1 MSGFV
6 DTHAHLAML
15 EHSSL
20 SEVLERARQADITK
34 MVTVSVDEKS
44 WENNRLIS
52 ESVPNVW
59 YSLGL
64 HPHEAKDWQDCR
76 ARLVAAYELS
86 KKNGRCVAL
95 GEMGLDFFYDHS
107 DRSLQLSC
115 FEEQLSLAKQWGLPV
130 IIHCR
135 DAFIETYDCIK
146 RIGLSPKGGVMH
158 CFTGNKNQAKEA
170 VDLGLVIS
178 FSGILTFKNATDL
191 KEAAK
196 FIDLKNI
203 VIETDCPFLAPVPF
217 RGKPNEP
224 SLLPETAKVLA
235 DLKGLSLEKIKDQTF
250 QNASVFFGI

>member
-1 MSGFV
+1 MRGFV

-15 EHSSL
+15 EHASL
-20 SEVLERARQADITK
+20 SEVLDRAQKAQITK

-44 WENNRLIS
+44 WENNRVIA
-52 ESVPNVW
+52 ESIPNVW

-64 HPHEAKDWQDCR
+64 HPHEAKDWQSCQGR
-76 ARLVAAYELS
+76 FLEAFELS
-86 KKNGRCVAL
+86 KKNKKCVAL
-95 GEMGLDFFYDHS
+95 GEMGLDFYYN
-107 DRSLQLSC
+107 RSERETQIAC
-115 FEEQLSLAKQWGLPV
+115 FEEQLTLAKKWNLPV

-135 DAFIETYDCIK
+135 DAFKDTYDCIK
-146 RIGLSPKGGVMH
+146 KVGLSERGGVMH

-170 VDLGLVIS
+170 VDLGLMIS

-191 KEAAK
+191 QEAAR
-196 FIDLKNI
+196 FLDLEKM

-235 DLKGLSLEKIKDQTF
+235 SLKSVSVDEIQTRTF
-250 QNASVFFGI
+250 DNASVLFSI

>member
-15 EHSSL
+15 EHASL
-20 SEVLERARQADITK
+20 KEVLDRAQTAQITK

-44 WENNRLIS
+44 WENNRLIA
-52 ESVPNVW
+52 EAVPHVW

-64 HPHEAKDWQDCR
+64 HPHEAKDWQACR
-76 ARLVAAYELS
+76 GRFLEAFELS
-86 KKNGRCVAL
+86 KQNKKCVAL
-95 GEMGLDFFYDHS
+95 GEMGLDFYYN
-107 DRSLQLSC
+107 RSERDTQIAC
-115 FEEQLSLAKQWGLPV
+115 FEEQLSLAKKWNLPV

-135 DAFIETYDCIK
+135 DAFQDTYDCIK
-146 RIGLSPKGGVMH
+146 RVGLGARGGVMH

-170 VDLGLVIS
+170 VDLGLMIS

-191 KEAAK
+191 QDAAR
-196 FIDLKNI
+196 FLGLESI

-235 DLKGLSLEKIKDQTF
+235 TLKMVSLDEVQKRTF
-250 QNASVFFGI
+250 DNASVLFSI

>member
-1 MSGFV
+1 MRGFF

-20 SEVLERARQADITK
+20 SEVLDRAQKSQIEK

-44 WENNRLIS
+44 WESNRLLA
-52 ESVPNVW
+52 ESRENVW

-64 HPHEAKDWQDCR
+64 HPHEAKDWLECKSR
-76 ARLVAAYELS
+76 FESAFELS
-86 KKNGRCVAL
+86 KKNKKCVAL
-95 GEMGLDFFYDHS
+95 GEMGLDFYYNHS
-107 DRSLQLSC
+107 DRDPQLQC
-115 FEEQLSLAKQWGLPV
+115 FEEQLIFAKKWNLPV

-135 DAFIETYDCIK
+135 DAFQDTYDLLRK
-146 RIGLSPKGGVMH
+146 VGLGPRGGVMH
-158 CFTGNKNQAKEA
+158 CFTGNKEQAKEA
-170 VDLGLVIS
+170 VDLGLMIS
-178 FSGILTFKNATDL
+178 FSGILTFKTAHDL

-196 FIDLKNI
+196 SLNLSQV

-235 DLKGLSLEKIKDQTF
+235 NLKGISLDEIKERTSE
-250 QNASVFFGI
+250 NASRLFCI